1 MVGKTAY
8 LLVVSSALGVNSV
21 PELVALLPDVRV
33 VAFTTRVGHFR
44 VVVGQKRIL
53 PPALNP
59 FVTLMRFPYRPYELH
74 ALAREQLLTKAIWT
88 FWLHLKT
95 LR

>member
-1 MVGKTAY
+1 MYGID
-8 LLVVSSALGVNSV
+8 
-21 PELVALLPDVRV
+21 LVALLRV

-44 VVVGQKRIL
+44 VVVGQKRLL

-59 FVTLMRFPYRPYELH
+59 FVTLMRFQYRPYELH